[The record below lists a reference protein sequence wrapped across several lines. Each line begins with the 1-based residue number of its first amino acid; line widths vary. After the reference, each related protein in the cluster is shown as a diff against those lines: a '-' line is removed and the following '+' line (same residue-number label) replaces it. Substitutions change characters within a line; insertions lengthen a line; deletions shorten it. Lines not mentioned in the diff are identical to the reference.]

1 MQDVMLDLETLGNRP
16 GSVIVAIGAV
26 KMDLVNGVIG
36 DTFYRVIDPADAQ
49 SQGLT
54 IDAATVAWWLGQSD
68 AARMAISAPGGWVKL
83 LSTLGDFAA
92 FIGTDARVWGN
103 GADFDNALLAAAYQ
117 ACSAPLPWRHWNSR
131 CYRTCKSLFPA
142 VKIERAGTH
151 HNALDDAISQAE
163 HLVRIMKAMRA
174 GADTVEIVLADDA
187 SRTEAV

>member
-1 MQDVMLDLETLGNRP
+1 MQDVMLDLETFGNRP

-26 KMDLVNGVIG
+26 KMDLAGGVLG

-49 SQGLT
+49 SHGLT

-83 LSTLGDFAA
+83 PSALGDFAEL
-92 FIGTDARVWGN
+92 IGKDARVWGN
-103 GADFDNALLAAAYQ
+103 GADFDNALLAAAYH
-117 ACSAPLPWRHWNSR
+117 ACGTSPPWRHWNSR
-131 CYRTCKSLFPA
+131 CYRTLKSLFPA
-142 VKIERAGTH
+142 VKLDRAGTH

-174 GADTVEIVLADDA
+174 SEDTIEIVLAGDA
-187 SRTEAV
+187 REEAA

>member
-1 MQDVMLDLETLGNRP
+1 MQDVMLDLETFGSRP

-26 KMDLVNGVIG
+26 KMDLERGVIG

-49 SQGLT
+49 SHGLT
-54 IDAATVAWWLGQSD
+54 IDAATVVWWLGQSD
-68 AARMAISAPGGWVKL
+68 AARMAISAPGGWVR
-83 LSTLGDFAA
+83 LSGALGDFAE

-103 GADFDNALLAAAYQ
+103 GADFDNALLAAAYH
-117 ACSAPLPWRHWNSR
+117 ACRAPPPWRHWNSR
-131 CYRTCKSLFPA
+131 CYRTCKSLFPE

-174 GADTVEIVLADDA
+174 GQDTIEIVLADDA
-187 SRTEAV
+187 PRTEAV